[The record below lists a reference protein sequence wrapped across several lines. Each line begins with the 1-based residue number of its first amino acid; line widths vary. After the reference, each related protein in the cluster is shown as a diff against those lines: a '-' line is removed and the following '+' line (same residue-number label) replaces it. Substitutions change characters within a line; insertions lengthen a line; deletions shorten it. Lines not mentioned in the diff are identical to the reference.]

1 MKIINVNSTKSVKT
15 FNKISKKGNVMV
27 AFVATWCGHCQNLK
41 PIWKKMVKMMK
52 KKGINGVIA
61 LVYSDFREQI
71 DINTDCNG
79 YPTIRLYKDGKIV
92 NDFNGNWTQKDVLSK
107 EANRFFKR
115 RTKSLFK
122 KKRTK
127 SLFKKKRTKK
137 KRKGKRKK
145 MTRKRKR

>member
-1 MKIINVNSTKSVKT
+1 MKILNVNSDKSVKT

-52 KKGINGVIA
+52 KNGINGVIA
-61 LVYSDFREQI
+61 LVYSDYRDQI
-71 DINTDCNG
+71 DLNNNCNG

-92 NDFNGNWTQKDVLSK
+92 NDFNGNWTQKDILSK
-107 EANRFFKR
+107 EATRFFR
-115 RTKSLFK
+115 GKSK
-122 KKRTK
+122 KSK
-127 SLFKKKRTKK
+127 SKKRTKK

-145 MTRKRKR
+145 RTRKRR

>member
-1 MKIINVNSTKSVKT
+1 MKIINVNSDKSVKT
-15 FNKISKKGNVMV
+15 FNKISRKGNVMV

-61 LVYSDFREQI
+61 LVYSDYREQI
-71 DINTDCNG
+71 HLNNNCNG

-107 EANRFFKR
+107 EAKRFFR
-115 RTKSLFK
+115 GKSK
-122 KKRTK
+122 KSK
-127 SLFKKKRTKK
+127 SKKRTKK